1 MDVSDTYMKVVSIN
15 NSYSILK
22 WMLDLKLDV

>member
-1 MDVSDTYMKVVSIN
+1 MDISATSMKVVSIN
-15 NSYSILK
+15 SAYSILK